1 MLKDERNKNYVKNE
15 NPYNKYKNN
24 IHNDV
29 LSLYYQFNHLKNIYR
44 QGWLISLLGMDY
56 ENRIESVA
64 DHTWSVTM
72 LALSIIEKY
81 NLDLNIEKCM
91 KLAIIHELGEVYS
104 GDIIPNVIS
113 KEEKHQIEE
122 AAVDELL
129 SPIGFDNDFKELWLE
144 YDNAESLE
152 ADFPIV
158 VAKHKERYNNNNIIN
173 DNISNQAND
182 KSKKKIIA
190 EEKNKYPGNV
200 MNFVNFN
207 SYGWKI
213 EPSGSNF
220 EIIKPEV
227 GVTIREGNEIKSG
240 GNQYFEKYK
249 RFSLEDYSK
258 MLKDMAFQPEID
270 KNLFFQKKIQE
281 ENKKDMDNNKKNNI
295 SKEISKLRV
304 YFN

>member
-1 MLKDERNKNYVKNE
+1 MVIKMLKDERNKNYVKNE

-81 NLDLNIEKCM
+81 NLDLNLEKCM

-144 YDNAESLE
+144 YDNAKSLE
-152 ADFPIV
+152 ADFIKQVDKLEAALQTVSYGLSPGV
-158 VAKHKERYNNNNIIN
+158 LKC
-173 DNISNQAND
+173 DNKIKMPCLVEILNEAYKTFEDSNQ
-182 KSKKKIIA
+182 
-190 EEKNKYPGNV
+190 
-200 MNFVNFN
+200 
-207 SYGWKI
+207 
-213 EPSGSNF
+213 
-220 EIIKPEV
+220 
-227 GVTIREGNEIKSG
+227 
-240 GNQYFEKYK
+240 
-249 RFSLEDYSK
+249 
-258 MLKDMAFQPEID
+258 
-270 KNLFFQKKIQE
+270 
-281 ENKKDMDNNKKNNI
+281 
-295 SKEISKLRV
+295 
-304 YFN
+304 